1 MIELFNVVRAK
12 YIIRENEK
20 MNKRIYLSSP
30 HMGGEELKYV
40 HEAFKENWIAPLGPN
55 VELFEKIVCDYTRAN
70 NATAVS
76 SGTGAIHL
84 ALKCLGVSK
93 GDIVFCQSLT
103 FAATVNPVMYQNAI
117 PVFIDSEYSTWNM
130 CPLALEKA
138 FIKYKKI
145 GKLPKVVIVVNLYGQ
160 SADYEKLINI
170 CKKYKVPIIED
181 AAESLG
187 ATYKGKQTGTFGEI
201 GIFSFNGNKII
212 TTSGGGM
219 FVSNNKKYTNQ
230 ALFLAT
236 QARENKRYYEHEVV
250 GFNYRLSNVLAGIG
264 IGQMKVLDKRIA
276 KKKLIFESYKGEFKN
291 IKNLEMMNISKN
303 GEPNYWLSVALLN
316 KESNVKPIDIIVLLE
331 KNNIESRYV
340 WKPMHLQPVYE
351 KYDFITV
358 EANKS
363 VAQDLYERGICLPSD
378 TKMEDKDIQR
388 VVKIIKECFER
399 F

>member
-1 MIELFNVVRAK
+1 M
-12 YIIRENEK
+12 
-20 MNKRIYLSSP
+20 
-30 HMGGEELKYV
+30 
-40 HEAFKENWIAPLGPN
+40 
-55 VELFEKIVCDYTRAN
+55 
-70 NATAVS
+70 
-76 SGTGAIHL
+76 
-84 ALKCLGVSK
+84 
-93 GDIVFCQSLT
+93 
-103 FAATVNPVMYQNAI
+103 
-117 PVFIDSEYSTWNM
+117 
-130 CPLALEKA
+130 
-138 FIKYKKI
+138 
-145 GKLPKVVIVVNLYGQ
+145 
-160 SADYEKLINI
+160 
-170 CKKYKVPIIED
+170 
-181 AAESLG
+181 
-187 ATYKGKQTGTFGEI
+187 
-201 GIFSFNGNKII
+201 
-212 TTSGGGM
+212 
-219 FVSNNKKYTNQ
+219 
-230 ALFLAT
+230 FLAT

>member
-1 MIELFNVVRAK
+1 
-12 YIIRENEK
+12 

-40 HEAFKENWIAPLGPN
+40 HEAFKSNWIAPLGPN
-55 VELFEKIVCDYTRAN
+55 VELFEKVVCDYVGVTN
-70 NATAVS
+70 STAVS
-76 SGTGAIHL
+76 SGTAAIHL

-103 FAATVNPVMYQNAI
+103 FAATVNPVIYQDAT

-138 FIKYKKI
+138 FKKYEKI
-145 GKLPKVVIVVNLYGQ
+145 GKLPKAVIIVNLYGQ
-160 SADYEKLINI
+160 SADYEKLTSI
-170 CKKYKVPIIED
+170 CEKYNTPIIED

-187 ATYKGKQTGTFGEI
+187 AIYKGKQTGSFGDI
-201 GIFSFNGNKII
+201 AIFSFNGNKII

-219 FVSNNKKYTNQ
+219 LVSNNGEYTNR
-230 ALFLAT
+230 ALFLST

-250 GFNYRLSNVLAGIG
+250 GFNYRLSNVIAGIG
-264 IGQMKVLDKRIA
+264 IGQMKVLDKRIG
-276 KKKLIFESYKGEFKN
+276 KKKLIFESYKGALKD
-291 IKNLEMMNISKN
+291 IKELEMMNISKN

-316 KESNVKPIDIIVLLE
+316 KESNIRPIDIITLLE
-331 KNNIESRYV
+331 KNNIESRHV
-340 WKPMHLQPVYE
+340 WKPMHLQPVFE

-358 EANKS
+358 EASKS

-378 TKMEDKDIQR
+378 TKMENKDIQR
-388 VVKIIKECFER
+388 VVKIIKEAIDR